1 MPLFVYISFHWCKL
15 VACCPNKCS
24 WSVGPVG
31 IVWIIFRLDG
41 FLKVGKLDESSEG
54 KIGKFILFVLRLYKW
69 IRRIVCGMKVH
80 LLSFLLLN

>member
-1 MPLFVYISFHWCKL
+1 
-15 VACCPNKCS
+15 
-24 WSVGPVG
+24 VG

-54 KIGKFILFVLRLYKW
+54 KIGKFILFVLKLYKW

-80 LLSFLLLN
+80 